1 MPQASRVGDKDSN
14 DEPLVEGSPTVFIGD
29 SPGSISIPAISVG
42 VGTGV
47 AFSVPPVT
55 ISAAQ
60 QAEAN
65 RLTQAYVLNP
75 GAFRQNPAI
84 TNNQVKENFPGTVN
98 AGTAGGGGSV
108 EGGAGTGQE
117 NTGDGRADS
126 VLNPTPPASDI
137 PSFLSNVLA
146 ESSRGAWSETGMG
159 GKPSNP
165 KIINI
170 WKEIGFPQSGAWLS
184 DQTAWCMGFVNWVLL
199 NTGYRFVQTA
209 WARDIQTKAA
219 QYKAEQVPLNAG
231 QPGDVALWSYGHVN
245 FIYTATGSKY
255 SFVGG
260 NQSDAAKNNNN
271 PSGGTANQSWKSGYT
286 PPGNGSLVGL
296 WRPSKT

>member
-29 SPGSISIPAISVG
+29 SPGSIVIPTISVG
-42 VGTGV
+42 AGTGA
-47 AFSVPPVT
+47 AFTVPRVT

-60 QAEAN
+60 QAEVN
-65 RLTQAYVLNP
+65 RQTQEYILNP
-75 GAFRQNPAI
+75 SASRQNPAV
-84 TNNQVKENFPGTVN
+84 TNNQVKENFPGTPN
-98 AGTAGGGGSV
+98 AGSAGGGGAV
-108 EGGAGTGQE
+108 EGGGT
-117 NTGDGRADS
+117 DGGGAADS

-159 GKPSNP
+159 GRPSNP

-170 WKEIGFPQSGAWLS
+170 WKELGFPQTGAWLS

-209 WARDIQTKAA
+209 RANDIQSRAA
-219 QYKAEQVPLNAG
+219 QYKVTSVPLGAG
-231 QPGDVALWSYGHVN
+231 QPGDICLWSYSHVN
-245 FIYTATGSKY
+245 FIYTANGSKY
-255 SFVGG
+255 TFVGG
-260 NQSDAAKNNNN
+260 NQSDAAKNANN
-271 PSGGTANQSWKSGYT
+271 PSGGTANQSWKSGYSV
-286 PPGNGSLVGL
+286 PGNGSLSSI

>member
-29 SPGSISIPAISVG
+29 SPGSIVIPTISVG
-42 VGTGV
+42 SGTGV
-47 AFSVPPVT
+47 AFSVPSVT
-55 ISAAQ
+55 ISPAQ

-65 RLTQAYVLNP
+65 RQTQAYILNP
-75 GAFRQNPAI
+75 SASRQNPAV

-108 EGGAGTGQE
+108 DGSG
-117 NTGDGRADS
+117 NTGNGAADS
-126 VLNPTPPASDI
+126 VINPTPPAGDI

-170 WKEIGFPQSGAWLS
+170 WKELGFPQSGAWLS

-209 WARDIQTKAA
+209 RANDIRDRAA
-219 QYKAEQVPLNAG
+219 AYKVESIPLNAG
-231 QPGDVALWSYGHVN
+231 QPGDVALWSYSHVN
-245 FIYTATGSKY
+245 FIYTANSGRYT
-255 SFVGG
+255 FVGG
-260 NQSDAAKNNNN
+260 NQSDAAKNANN
-271 PSGGTANQSWKSGYT
+271 PSGGTANQSWKSGYA
-286 PPGNGSLVGL
+286 PPANGSLVTL